1 MKDETRPLISVEPIG
16 MIIGALQTVEVSAEQ
31 LDETTVSNYEM
42 LKTICERKD
51 LFEMA
56 LRE

>member
-1 MKDETRPLISVEPIG
+1 LKDETRPLISVEPIG
-16 MIIGALQTVEVSAEQ
+16 MIIGALQTVEVSAEH

-42 LKTICERKD
+42 LRTICERKD

-56 LRE
+56 LHE

>member
-1 MKDETRPLISVEPIG
+1 

-42 LKTICERKD
+42 LRTICERKD

-56 LRE
+56 LHE